1 MMTNNKIEIDETY
14 CKGCALCTIACPHG
28 LIEMDVTLNSL
39 GYIPAMITSANL
51 AKCTACAL
59 CARTCPD
66 TAITVFKSD
75 SGSKTERS

>member
-1 MMTNNKIEIDETY
+1 MTNNKIEIDETY

-39 GYIPAMITSANL
+39 GYIPAMITPANL

-66 TAITVFKSD
+66 TAITVFKSV